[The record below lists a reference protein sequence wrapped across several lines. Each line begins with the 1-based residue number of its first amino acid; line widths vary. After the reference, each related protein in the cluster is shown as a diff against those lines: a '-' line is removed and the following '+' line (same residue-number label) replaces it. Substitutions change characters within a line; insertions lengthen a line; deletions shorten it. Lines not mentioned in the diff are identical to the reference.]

1 MSSEAIATLV
11 KMMESVPED
20 TQQQIVERV
29 REYVED
35 IRDEIRWDATF
46 EKTQAQLIAAA
57 RRAKEEIA
65 AGKATSFDLDQL

>member
-35 IRDEIRWDATF
+35 IRDEMRWDATF